1 MSAVH
6 HRFATIEG
14 RRIFYREAGSPES
27 PTVVLL
33 HGYPT
38 SSAMYRNL
46 IPLLADRYHVVAP
59 DHLGFGL
66 SDAPSVDEFSYSF
79 DALARITSS
88 LLASLEI
95 TKYAI
100 VVQDYGAPIGWRL
113 ALEDPSAIT
122 AIISQNGNAYEEGF
136 VESFWKDVWAY
147 ARAQTPQTEAAV
159 RAALT
164 REAIRWQYVT
174 GVADPTLVDPG
185 TWERDASLIGRPGN
199 DLVQLALFRNYASN
213 IPLYPRLHEY
223 FRSTQVPLLAVWG
236 QGDEI
241 FGSEGAHAFSRDLP
255 NAHIELHPGGHFLLE
270 SGLEA
275 AAAVIRSFLSE
286 VGWMGNAVLSA
297 PPTPT
302 V

>member
-1 MSAVH
+1 M
-6 HRFATIEG
+6 
-14 RRIFYREAGSPES
+14 
-27 PTVVLL
+27 
-33 HGYPT
+33 
-38 SSAMYRNL
+38 
-46 IPLLADRYHVVAP
+46 LADRYHVVAP

-79 DALARITSS
+79 YALARITSS

-199 DLVQLALFRNYASN
+199 DLVQLALFRNGYTPAYTSTSVVRMSLCWPYGGN
-213 IPLYPRLHEY
+213 TM
-223 FRSTQVPLLAVWG
+223 RSSGRRARTRSPGTSPTRTLSSTPAGTSCLSP
-236 QGDEI
+236 
-241 FGSEGAHAFSRDLP
+241 GSR
-255 NAHIELHPGGHFLLE
+255 
-270 SGLEA
+270 
-275 AAAVIRSFLSE
+275 RRRR
-286 VGWMGNAVLSA
+286 
-297 PPTPT
+297 
-302 V
+302 

>member
-1 MSAVH
+1 M
-6 HRFATIEG
+6 
-14 RRIFYREAGSPES
+14 
-27 PTVVLL
+27 
-33 HGYPT
+33 
-38 SSAMYRNL
+38 
-46 IPLLADRYHVVAP
+46 
-59 DHLGFGL
+59 
-66 SDAPSVDEFSYSF
+66 
-79 DALARITSS
+79 
-88 LLASLEI
+88 
-95 TKYAI
+95 
-100 VVQDYGAPIGWRL
+100 
-113 ALEDPSAIT
+113 
-122 AIISQNGNAYEEGF
+122 
-136 VESFWKDVWAY
+136 
-147 ARAQTPQTEAAV
+147 

-241 FGSEGAHAFSRDLP
+241 FGPEGAHAFSRDLP
-255 NAHIELHPGGHFLLE
+255 NAHIELHLGGHFLLE